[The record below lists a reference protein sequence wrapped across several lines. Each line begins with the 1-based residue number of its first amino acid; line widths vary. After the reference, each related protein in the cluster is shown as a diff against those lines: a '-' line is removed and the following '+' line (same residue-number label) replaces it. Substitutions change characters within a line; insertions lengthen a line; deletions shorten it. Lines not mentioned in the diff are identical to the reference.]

1 MAWVRS
7 SRSAW
12 IAVLALAAS
21 GCQLHKGRTDD
32 GGANAA
38 TGGEPGGKPKIVFA
52 ETEYD
57 VGTIDDSAPVS
68 HEYKFKNAGDAT
80 LIIEKVGST

>member
-7 SRSAW
+7 SRSVW

-21 GCQLHKGRTDD
+21 ACQLHKGRADD
-32 GGANAA
+32 GGATAT
-38 TGGEPGGKPKIVFA
+38 TGGQPGAHSKIVFA
-52 ETEYD
+52 ETEFD
-57 VGTIDDSAPVS
+57 VGTIDDSTPVS

-80 LIIEKVGST
+80 LIIERVGST